1 MNVKLN
7 DNVLVIA
14 GKDKGKIGKVVST
27 SPKAGRVT
35 VQGVNLQKKHKKARK
50 ATEVSSIVEREGA
63 IDVSNVMVV
72 CDKCGKATRVKHTML
87 EVDGKMKKVRVCK
100 CGSVLDKT
108 YKSRRK
114 QPPRPRKL
122 PRREP
127 EREPPRKKRRF
138 PKRTRIEERRIT

>member
-35 VQGVNLQKKHKKARK
+35 VQGVNLQKKHNKARK
-50 ATEVSSIVEREGA
+50 ATEVSSIIERDGA

-72 CDKCGKATRVKHTML
+72 CDKCGRATRVKHTMI

-100 CGSVLDKT
+100 CGAVLDKT
-108 YKSRRK
+108 YKK
-114 QPPRPRKL
+114 QVKAAAKTEEAPK
-122 PRREP
+122 
-127 EREPPRKKRRF
+127 
-138 PKRTRIEERRIT
+138 KRTRKRTAKKEEAASEENQG

>member
-72 CDKCGKATRVKHTML
+72 CDKCGKATRVKHTMRSGRKN
-87 EVDGKMKKVRVCK
+87 EKSQSVQVRLRARQDV
-100 CGSVLDKT
+100 
-108 YKSRRK
+108 
-114 QPPRPRKL
+114 
-122 PRREP
+122 
-127 EREPPRKKRRF
+127 
-138 PKRTRIEERRIT
+138 

>member
-50 ATEVSSIVEREGA
+50 AT
-63 IDVSNVMVV
+63 
-72 CDKCGKATRVKHTML
+72 K
-87 EVDGKMKKVRVCK
+87 
-100 CGSVLDKT
+100 
-108 YKSRRK
+108 
-114 QPPRPRKL
+114 
-122 PRREP
+122 
-127 EREPPRKKRRF
+127 
-138 PKRTRIEERRIT
+138 

>member
-50 ATEVSSIVEREGA
+50 ATEV
-63 IDVSNVMVV
+63 MVV
-72 CDKCGKATRVKHTML
+72 
-87 EVDGKMKKVRVCK
+87 
-100 CGSVLDKT
+100 
-108 YKSRRK
+108 
-114 QPPRPRKL
+114 
-122 PRREP
+122 
-127 EREPPRKKRRF
+127 
-138 PKRTRIEERRIT
+138 

>member
-72 CDKCGKATRVKHTML
+72 CDKCGKATRVKH
-87 EVDGKMKKVRVCK
+87 K
-100 CGSVLDKT
+100 
-108 YKSRRK
+108 
-114 QPPRPRKL
+114 
-122 PRREP
+122 
-127 EREPPRKKRRF
+127 
-138 PKRTRIEERRIT
+138 KRTRKRTAKKEETVSEENKD

>member
-72 CDKCGKATRVKHTML
+72 CDKCG
-87 EVDGKMKKVRVCK
+87 
-100 CGSVLDKT
+100 SVLDKT
-108 YKSRRK
+108 YKK
-114 QPPRPRKL
+114 QAKAAAKTEEAPK
-122 PRREP
+122 
-127 EREPPRKKRRF
+127 
-138 PKRTRIEERRIT
+138 KRTRKRTAKKEETVSEENKD

>member
-108 YKSRRK
+108 YKK
-114 QPPRPRKL
+114 QAKAAAKTEEAPK
-122 PRREP
+122 
-127 EREPPRKKRRF
+127 
-138 PKRTRIEERRIT
+138 KRTRKKK